1 MTIRTYF
8 LPKDDV
14 AKAESVMHLV
24 IEEVAAMIRS
34 NRKIRI
40 RVDESVSK
48 RSLEQND
55 MLHAI
60 CGEIS
65 KQRQW
70 AGKERDVEAWKR
82 LLVDAWSRT
91 EGGMQCEVVPSLD
104 GSSVVMLGIQTR
116 NMKVGQMAELLTFAH
131 AWCWENDVELL
142 K

>member
-24 IEEVAAMIRS
+24 IEEVAVMIRS

-40 RVDESVSK
+40 RLDESVSK

-55 MLHAI
+55 MLHAL

-65 KQRQW
+65 KKRQW

-82 LLVDAWSRT
+82 LLVDAYSRA
-91 EGGMQCEVVPSLD
+91 EGKSQCEVVPSLD

-116 NMKVGQMAELLTFAH
+116 SMTVAQMAELITWTQS
-131 AWCWENDVELL
+131 WCWHEGVELSQ
-142 K
+142 